1 MKYEMIF
8 GDESLFD
15 GVRDGIVALRFVN
28 GSGGKLLHC
37 KEGQIDGLVEADFI
51 NHPIVAMR
59 RIIKEPKRWTWEDM
73 KAGRL
78 PEVGVKVTLNLS
90 DEVVK
95 SSAIQSWE
103 NGDELEVLRTFKKD
117 EPKGKYASA
126 LFNLRTK
133 TCGLVLT
140 EYLSP
145 IETPAEKAQRLEDE
159 FINYVLHHEKIQIN
173 SSEELNAAKRAIK
186 LTYKLQLSGELAAP
200 KGGDHD

>member
-8 GDESLFD
+8 GDERLADKFTNENSVFIVYRGHGVYFEFESGND
-15 GVRDGIVALRFVN
+15 GVNYIANSCSIGDSFY
-28 GSGGKLLHC
+28 
-37 KEGQIDGLVEADFI
+37 
-51 NHPIVAMR
+51 MR
-59 RIIKEPKRWTWEDM
+59 RIIKEHKRWTWEDM

-117 EPKGKYASA
+117 EPKGKCASA

-145 IETPAEKAQRLEDE
+145 IETPAEKAQRLRSEWVKHALDL
-159 FINYVLHHEKIQIN
+159 YM
-173 SSEELNAAKRAIK
+173 SSPKNDFASMGDVYDAL
-186 LTYKLQLSGELAAP
+186 LSGELQAT
-200 KGGDHD
+200 KGGE